1 MTVRVLVADDHP
13 IVRSGL
19 VGLLAS
25 DPGLEVVAEAE
36 NGAQAVERFEAQP
49 VDVVLMDLRMPVLD
63 GVAATTQLLAA
74 DPKARVLVLTTYES
88 DDQILAAI
96 EAGASGYLLKA
107 APPEEIIAG
116 IKAVAD
122 GSAALSP
129 SVAAMLVSQVRS
141 GAQPRVE
148 ATDSEALTPREHDVL
163 TRVAAGETNRQIAR
177 ALYIGEATV
186 KSHLLRIFAKLEVS
200 DRTRAVTRAQE
211 LGLL

>member
-107 APPEEIIAG
+107 APRRRSSQASRRSPT
-116 IKAVAD
+116 
-122 GSAALSP
+122 AARP
-129 SVAAMLVSQVRS
+129 CHH
-141 GAQPRVE
+141 PW
-148 ATDSEALTPREHDVL
+148 
-163 TRVAAGETNRQIAR
+163 
-177 ALYIGEATV
+177 
-186 KSHLLRIFAKLEVS
+186 LRCWFHKCVPGPNPASKPPI
-200 DRTRAVTRAQE
+200 RRP
-211 LGLL
+211 